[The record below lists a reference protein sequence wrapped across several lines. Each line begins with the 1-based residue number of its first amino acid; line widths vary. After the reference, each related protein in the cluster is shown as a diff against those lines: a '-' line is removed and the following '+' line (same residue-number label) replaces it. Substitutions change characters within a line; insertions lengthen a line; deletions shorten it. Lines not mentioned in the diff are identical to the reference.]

1 MQLLSIKPQDLV
13 VANLYPTEE
22 AVLQDALRYLFQ
34 YRPNLQLNF
43 AVYRYQ
49 HDEEL
54 TLAKAA
60 NLAGVSF
67 EQMKEILTQR
77 GVPLRLGPTSVA
89 EAQAEIE
96 IMERWFD
103 EKNID

>member
-1 MQLLSIKPQDLV
+1 MQLQSIKPQDLV
-13 VANLYPTEE
+13 MANLYPTEE

-34 YRPNLQLNF
+34 YRPNLRLNF
-43 AVYRYQ
+43 AVYLYQ

-60 NLAGVSF
+60 SLAGVSF
-67 EQMKEILTQR
+67 EQMKEILEQR
-77 GVPLRLGPTSVA
+77 GVPLRLGPASLE

-96 IMERWFD
+96 MMERWFD
-103 EKNID
+103 EENIN